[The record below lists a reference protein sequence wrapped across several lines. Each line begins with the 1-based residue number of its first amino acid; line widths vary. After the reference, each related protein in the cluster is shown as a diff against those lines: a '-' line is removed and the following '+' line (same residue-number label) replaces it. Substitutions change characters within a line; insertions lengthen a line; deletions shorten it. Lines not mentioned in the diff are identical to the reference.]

1 MITLI
6 VSFENVVEDINESW
20 KTKGIRFDNMFNVSM
35 NDIQQ
40 IDDTHKEEH
49 EDYKQESNGEDR
61 QEKQRSKT
69 SRIHLFIWF
78 SSINET
84 KYV

>member
-1 MITLI
+1 
-6 VSFENVVEDINESW
+6 
-20 KTKGIRFDNMFNVSM
+20 M

-69 SRIHLFIWF
+69 SRIHLFI
-78 SSINET
+78 
-84 KYV
+84 